1 MHCLADIA
9 RVPSHKLSHTS
20 LSQKF
25 VLLNNQILPCH
36 KYYKPVNNRSHQPL
50 QQPLRRYRQLWSQI
64 KLVDDILCR
73 EYTPSPISE
82 KVTVPIL
89 PSNLHHAALSKCHD
103 APGAGHL
110 GPEKSLERLRT
121 QAYWVGMTRD
131 VEQYC
136 QECHTCQ
143 KAKPPMPQRAPLVNV
158 PIGRPWQMVAVDILK
173 VPLALISLEITFTLC
188 IS

>member
-1 MHCLADIA
+1 MCHHTSW
-9 RVPSHKLSHTS
+9 VTPPSHRNSYFSTIRFYLVTSTTS
-20 LSQKF
+20 LSTTG
-25 VLLNNQILPCH
+25 VTN
-36 KYYKPVNNRSHQPL
+36 L

-173 VPLALISLEITFTLC
+173 VPLALLK
-188 IS
+188 